1 MFAVLKISCLVIYAL
16 GAAGALGLLPESLS
30 FFGVVALLLL
40 AAHVAEVFLMF
51 KHVRRYQGPLAVSI
65 LLTVLFGL
73 LHWKPLA
80 DQAARDAAVC
90 GEKAGLLSG
99 RSERRTRARHNQS
112 RYWGLS

>member
-51 KHVRRYQGPLAVSI
+51 
-65 LLTVLFGL
+65 GL

-80 DQAARDAAVC
+80 DQAARDA
-90 GEKAGLLSG
+90 KRL
-99 RSERRTRARHNQS
+99 
-112 RYWGLS
+112 